1 MTVTYTTLVI
11 GDGNHASLHIPD
23 SVLAE
28 LGANRRAPLKVTIN
42 GHTYR
47 STATGVGGE
56 CRVVFP
62 SRDRAVAGVKSGDI
76 VTVTLELETGHREV
90 IIPEELAAALQES
103 GFRDVFES
111 MPYSHR
117 KEYVRWVEGLLGLGG
132 AEPHRWSGDD
142 HFSVEVME
150 SPQELEA
157 VLAHE
162 LGHFRHRH
170 VAQRLVLLLAL
181 SLLGLALLGAASQWS
196 GFYLGLGVQPNLMAP
211 NDGLALALFALALP
225 PALFLLS
232 PLAVWWSRRQEFEAD
247 AFAASQADAPAL
259 ASALVKLYTDNA
271 ATLTPDPWVVRFQY
285 SHPPALQRL
294 QAGLEDPAPP
304 PVERLAL
311 VGSNAD
317 GAGQQQ
323 RRRRQE
329 QQRLLRRRGTAALAR
344 AAKGSYFAGRP
355 ARWQARLVL
364 DMARRTTPT
373 TARKQMLLAAQRGDT
388 LQTLATFAGPVA
400 VLSGLDDQLCT
411 PVQQQRMKAARRD
424 ALAQAWDRCGH
435 MIPLEA
441 PGRLALA
448 VQHWLAQTPRL
459 TPISSGVSTR

>member
-1 MTVTYTTLVI
+1 MTTRLILVPGTLCDQRLFAALARRLRPLV
-11 GDGNHASLHIPD
+11 
-23 SVLAE
+23 SVQVARWRDL
-28 LGANRRAPLKVTIN
+28 LGAREPQWWRR
-42 GHTYR
+42 
-47 STATGVGGE
+47 GE
-56 CRVVFP
+56 PF
-62 SRDRAVAGVKSGDI
+62 
-76 VTVTLELETGHREV
+76 
-90 IIPEELAAALQES
+90 
-103 GFRDVFES
+103 
-111 MPYSHR
+111 
-117 KEYVRWVEGLLGLGG
+117 
-132 AEPHRWSGDD
+132 
-142 HFSVEVME
+142 
-150 SPQELEA
+150 
-157 VLAHE
+157 
-162 LGHFRHRH
+162 
-170 VAQRLVLLLAL
+170 
-181 SLLGLALLGAASQWS
+181 SLLGFSLGGIW
-196 GFYLGLGVQPNLMAP
+196 
-211 NDGLALALFALALP
+211 
-225 PALFLLS
+225 
-232 PLAVWWSRRQEFEAD
+232 
-247 AFAASQADAPAL
+247 
-259 ASALVKLYTDNA
+259 
-271 ATLTPDPWVVRFQY
+271 
-285 SHPPALQRL
+285 ALQRL
-294 QAGLEDPAPP
+294 QAGLADPVPP

-448 VQHWLAQTPRL
+448 VQRWLAQTPRL